1 MPPIEREKPWVR
13 AHAIWSA
20 KEVIDEP
27 FAALNADDF
36 LSVAMLLSKAHD
48 FLANEARTKSSACR
62 LPSGFYPIG
71 KRHCFTR
78 DL

>member
-1 MPPIEREKPWVR
+1 MPPIEREKPWGT

-36 LSVAMLLSKAHD
+36 YGSDA
-48 FLANEARTKSSACR
+48 F
-62 LPSGFYPIG
+62 
-71 KRHCFTR
+71 
-78 DL
+78 